1 MTIRT
6 FTGSG
11 TYDTALVIQAAD
23 YRFKQYWIISSAVDM
38 GWKNEVHFAF
48 PSQNAPFSVTHTNG
62 TSDVYVSTTLSTA
75 IFYTVGSGGHHYA
88 VNASFTYS
96 DTTPPPQL
104 NIDGS
109 VYVQAEMDPN
119 PMYAVSWRPYFWEP
133 TFTNGTK
140 VSPFD
145 YPASDEIDYSPGRVQ
160 ASTRTG
166 RDYVQVPGFTQV
178 IAQTSYLLYPR
189 TDVEVDTDAEDPGA
203 PATISFSG
211 TTDTMKLFNAR
222 SIQRNKRLLGF
233 DLRGASFGP
242 QSRQLYPRG
251 SKPLFTL

>member
-1 MTIRT
+1 MSIRT

-23 YRFKQYWIISSAVDM
+23 YRFVQYWTLQPAVDM
-38 GWKNEVHFAF
+38 GWKNEVHFPF
-48 PSQNAPFSVTHTNG
+48 PSQNAPFPVTDTNG
-62 TSDVYVSTTLSTA
+62 TSNLYVSTVLTTA
-75 IFYTVGSGGHHYA
+75 VFMTQGPGGHHYSPNSP
-88 VNASFTYS
+88 VTYT

-109 VYVQAEMDPN
+109 SYVQRDMDP
-119 PMYAVSWRPYFWEP
+119 RHTQGFWQTTP
-133 TFTNGTK
+133 FPVTHTNGTNAA
-140 VSPFD
+140 PFN
-145 YPASDEIDYSPGRVQ
+145 YPPSDEIDFSPGRVQ
-160 ASTRTG
+160 ASTRAG
-166 RDYVQVPGFTQV
+166 RDFVQVPGFTQV

-189 TDVEVDTDAEDPGA
+189 TDIEIDVDAEDPGA
-203 PATISFSG
+203 LATVSFSG
-211 TTDTMKLFNAR
+211 TTNTMQLFNAR
-222 SIQRNKRLLGF
+222 SIQQSKRLTGF

>member
-1 MTIRT
+1 MSVRL

-23 YRFKQYWIISSAVDM
+23 YRFVQFWTLQSAVDM
-38 GWKNEVHFAF
+38 GWKNNVHVQGFWRTTPF
-48 PSQNAPFSVTHTNG
+48 PVSDTNG
-62 TSDVYVSTTLSTA
+62 TSNLYVSPVLTTA

-88 VNASFTYS
+88 VNAPLTYT

-104 NIDGS
+104 NIDASG
-109 VYVQAEMDPN
+109 YVQRDMDPRHTLGF
-119 PMYAVSWRPYFWEP
+119 WRTTPWP
-133 TFTNGTK
+133 VTHTNGTNAA
-140 VSPFD
+140 PFD
-145 YPASDEIDYSPGRVQ
+145 YPPSDEIDYSPGRVQ
-160 ASTRTG
+160 ASTRAG
-166 RDYVQVPGFTQV
+166 RDFVQVPGFTQV

-203 PATISFSG
+203 LATVSFSG
-211 TTDTMKLFNAR
+211 TTNTMQLFNAR
-222 SIQRNKRLLGF
+222 SIQQNKRLLGF

>member
-6 FTGSG
+6 FTGGG

-23 YRFKQYWIISSAVDM
+23 YRFVQYWTLQSAVDM
-38 GWKNEVHFAF
+38 GWKNNVHVQGFWRTTPF
-48 PSQNAPFSVTHTNG
+48 PVTFVNG
-62 TSDVYVSTTLSTA
+62 TSNLYVSPVLTTAVFMTL
-75 IFYTVGSGGHHYA
+75 GSGGHHYSPNSP
-88 VNASFTYS
+88 VTYT

-104 NIDGS
+104 NIDAS
-109 VYVQAEMDPN
+109 SYVQRDMDPRHTQGF
-119 PMYAVSWRPYFWEP
+119 WRTTPFP
-133 TFTNGTK
+133 VTHTNGTN
-140 VSPFD
+140 VAPFN
-145 YPASDEIDYSPGRVQ
+145 YPPSDEIDYSPGRVQ
-160 ASTRTG
+160 ASTRAG
-166 RDYVQVPGFTQV
+166 RDFVQVPGFTQV

-203 PATISFSG
+203 LATVSFSG
-211 TTDTMKLFNAR
+211 TTNTMQLLNSR
-222 SIQRNKRLLGF
+222 SIQQNKRLLGF

>member
-23 YRFKQYWIISSAVDM
+23 YRFVQYWTLQPAVDM
-38 GWKNEVHFAF
+38 GWKNEVHFPF
-48 PSQNAPFSVTHTNG
+48 PSQNAPFPVTDTNG
-62 TSDVYVSTTLSTA
+62 TSNLYVSTVLTTA
-75 IFYTVGSGGHHYA
+75 VFMTQGPGGHHYSPNSP
-88 VNASFTYS
+88 VTYT

-109 VYVQAEMDPN
+109 SYVQRDMDP
-119 PMYAVSWRPYFWEP
+119 RHTQGFWQTTP
-133 TFTNGTK
+133 FPVTHTNGTNAA
-140 VSPFD
+140 PFN
-145 YPASDEIDYSPGRVQ
+145 YPPSDEIDFSPGRVQ
-160 ASTRTG
+160 ASTRAG
-166 RDYVQVPGFTQV
+166 RDFVQVPGFTQV

-189 TDVEVDTDAEDPGA
+189 TDIEIDVDAEDPGA
-203 PATISFSG
+203 PATVSFSG
-211 TTDTMKLFNAR
+211 TTNTMQLFNSR
-222 SIQRNKRLLGF
+222 SIQQSKRLTGF